1 LLERLDE
8 IAVALGHA
16 NFREFRAHLGRAAV
30 LLKNLAECASVIGAM
45 SDDDIRQ
52 LVEGLPSAG
61 REWALRTLTDLQA
74 HLPSVN
80 KDIVDG
86 LQKLMP
92 AKIGRPY
99 SIEDRE
105 SKRKA
110 INDVLANIA
119 KGYSEAQA
127 KAAVAA
133 GLGISRP
140 TMNQIW
146 KNRAVLTTE
155 LSAAEILSR
164 LITILSEK
172 PLILSRS
179 TETT

>member
-1 LLERLDE
+1 
-8 IAVALGHA
+8 
-16 NFREFRAHLGRAAV
+16 
-30 LLKNLAECASVIGAM
+30 
-45 SDDDIRQ
+45 
-52 LVEGLPSAG
+52 
-61 REWALRTLTDLQA
+61 
-74 HLPSVN
+74 
-80 KDIVDG
+80 DIVDG
-86 LQKLMP
+86 LQKLIP

-119 KGYSEAQA
+119 KGYSEPQA

-133 GLGISRP
+133 SLEISRP

-146 KNRAVLTTE
+146 KNRAALTTE

-164 LITILSEK
+164 LITLLSEK
-172 PLILSRS
+172 PIIQSRS